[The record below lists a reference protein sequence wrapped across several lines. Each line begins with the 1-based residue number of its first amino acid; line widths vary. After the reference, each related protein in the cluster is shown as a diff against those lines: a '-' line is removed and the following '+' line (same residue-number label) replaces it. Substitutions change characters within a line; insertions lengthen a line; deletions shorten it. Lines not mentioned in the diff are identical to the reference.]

1 MRETRICA
9 YTLKKNQRTPNDQ
22 RSDSMNPNN
31 PRSREY
37 MASLRRLIERTDEIE
52 QRFRVF
58 DRMSDQSDQLQRQ
71 FDRIESSFSRKR
83 TALRYRESGMHHI
96 LFE

>member
-1 MRETRICA
+1 MKEIRICA

-37 MASLRRLIERTDEIE
+37 MASLRRLTERTDEIE

-58 DRMSDQSDQLQRQ
+58 DRMSDQFNQLQRQ
-71 FDRIESSFSRKR
+71 FDRIEARF
-83 TALRYRESGMHHI
+83 RER
-96 LFE
+96 ERR